1 MNKEILAVVEAV
13 SNEKSLP
20 REKIFEA
27 LESALATATK
37 KKYEQEIDV
46 RVEIDR
52 KSGDFDTFRRWVIVE
67 EVTQPTKE
75 ITLEAARF
83 EDESLNVGD
92 YVEDQI
98 ESVTFDRITTQT
110 AKQVIVQKVRE
121 AERALVVDQFRDQ
134 EGEIITGVVKKVNRD
149 NISLEIKSE
158 GLPGNAEAVILREDM
173 LPRENFRPGDRI
185 RGVLYAVRPE
195 ARGAQLFV
203 TRSKPEMLVELFR
216 IEVPEIGEEVIE
228 IKAAARDPGSRAKIA
243 VKTNDKRIDPV
254 GACVGM
260 RGARVQAVS
269 TELGGER
276 IDIVLWDDNPA
287 QFVINAMAPADVA
300 SIVVDEDKHTMDIAV
315 EAGNLAQAIGRNGQ
329 NVRLASQ
336 LSGWELNVMTVDDL
350 QAKHQAE
357 AHAAIDTFT
366 KYLDIDEDFATV
378 LVEEGFSTLE
388 ELAYVPMKELLEI
401 DGLDEPTVEAL
412 RERAKNALTTL
423 ALAQEES
430 LGDKKPADD
439 LLNLEGLDRAIAF
452 KLAARGVCTL
462 EDLAEQGVDDL
473 ADIEGLTDEKAG
485 ELIMAARNIC
495 WFGDEAE

>member
-1 MNKEILAVVEAV
+1 MGQRRQGDLALWVNHLDILDVIADPGGKIGSRQAELRLRAVEAGVGQELFNQRLQLTDIAVQRLRFRLAEILAHLQTVAQAYQRCPEFMGDAVNQLLFAGNKRINVIGHLVKGHPEPLEAGHTVEV
-13 SNEKSLP
+13 N
-20 REKIFEA
+20 
-27 LESALATATK
+27 ALA
-37 KKYEQEIDV
+37 
-46 RVEIDR
+46 
-52 KSGDFDTFRRWVIVE
+52 
-67 EVTQPTKE
+67 EVTFAKA
-75 ITLEAARF
+75 LGGR
-83 EDESLNVGD
+83 LNAQHVLP
-92 YVEDQI
+92 
-98 ESVTFDRITTQT
+98 
-110 AKQVIVQKVRE
+110 VR
-121 AERALVVDQFRDQ
+121 AH
-134 EGEIITGVVKKVNRD
+134 
-149 NISLEIKSE
+149 
-158 GLPGNAEAVILREDM
+158 P
-173 LPRENFRPGDRI
+173 
-185 RGVLYAVRPE
+185 
-195 ARGAQLFV
+195 
-203 TRSKPEMLVELFR
+203 
-216 IEVPEIGEEVIE
+216 
-228 IKAAARDPGSRAKIA
+228 
-243 VKTNDKRIDPV
+243 DKHPV

-378 LVEEGFSTLE
+378 LVEEGFSSLE

-401 DGLDEPTVEAL
+401 DGLDEATVEAL

-430 LGDKKPADD
+430 LGDNKPADD
-439 LLNLEGLDRAIAF
+439 LLNLEGLDRALAF

-473 ADIEGLTDEKAG
+473 ADIEGMTDEKAG

-495 WFGDEAE
+495 WFGDEA

>member
-401 DGLDEPTVEAL
+401 DGLDEPTAEAL

-495 WFGDEAE
+495 WFGDEA

>member
-83 EDESLNVGD
+83 EDESLNVGE

-336 LSGWELNVMTVDDL
+336 LSGWELNVMTIDDL

-495 WFGDEAE
+495 WFGDEA

>member
-83 EDESLNVGD
+83 EDESLNVGE

-228 IKAAARDPGSRAKIA
+228 IKAAARNPGSRAKIA

-401 DGLDEPTVEAL
+401 DGLDEQTVEAL

-495 WFGDEAE
+495 WFGDEA

>member
-110 AKQVIVQKVRE
+110 AKQIIVQKVRE

-495 WFGDEAE
+495 WFGDEA

>member
-121 AERALVVDQFRDQ
+121 AECALVVDQFRDQ

-495 WFGDEAE
+495 WFGDEA